1 MHQIH
6 EQQPLRN
13 LTIDAP
19 TNISSLSLFNSKLL
33 NAKWAKLPSDQQI
46 LRGSIRSGE
55 NIGPNYPPQLP
66 RLTKL
71 DLSSLHTCRTSDP
84 HQAPSIHTTRFSA
97 PKPKSTESTARVK
110 TPNTRVPDLT
120 TKRIANTDGDPSKTS
135 KSPSAP
141 HRGSV
146 ASESY
151 PKKIASKPRTSSLV
165 HSH

>member
-19 TNISSLSLFNSKLL
+19 TNISSLSLSNSKLL

-97 PKPKSTESTARVK
+97 PKPKIYWVK
-110 TPNTRVPDLT
+110 TRANSQHPSPRSNNEAHRQHKRWPLVKPRNRRVRRTVGPWLANLT
-120 TKRIANTDGDPSKTS
+120 
-135 KSPSAP
+135 
-141 HRGSV
+141 
-146 ASESY
+146 
-151 PKKIASKPRTSSLV
+151 PKK
-165 HSH
+165 